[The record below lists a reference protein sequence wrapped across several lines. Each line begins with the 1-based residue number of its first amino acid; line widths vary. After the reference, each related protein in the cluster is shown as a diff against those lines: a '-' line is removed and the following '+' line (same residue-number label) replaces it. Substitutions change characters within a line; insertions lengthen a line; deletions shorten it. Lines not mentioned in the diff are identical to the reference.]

1 MVNTLLNAY
10 IDRTINQPTVILS
23 FKILLNNHRANGF
36 EARMTKTQIETEF
49 NRVHTQYGIETFRR
63 DYVLRQCGRDRNA
76 IDQHD
81 DLFFIKPNFL
91 EGMVDDD
98 FAAVLDRIDTH
109 WGAFQNQQQRM
120 IDEIQSLI
128 DNGTIEEKRTY
139 VAEMLTD
146 REAVKRGQAFEVA
159 SFAVLNTYL
168 YALGFSLNRFST
180 TYSNDG
186 GIDFVAQN
194 AVYQVTTKLSERK
207 FDEDIKKVT
216 GKERVLI
223 YKDLT
228 RDFNME
234 HLNHDLVINHIGK
247 DELLGFL
254 DYLVAK
260 NADRF
265 LHLVLNV
272 MKTEF
277 LREFYQ
283 NDTQ

>member
-1 MVNTLLNAY
+1 MINDLLNAY
-10 IDRTINQPTVILS
+10 VTRTINQPTVILS
-23 FKILLNNHRANGF
+23 FRILLSNHRTNGID
-36 EARMTKTQIETEF
+36 ARMTKTQIETEF

-81 DLFFIKPNFL
+81 DLFFIKANFL
-91 EGMVDDD
+91 DGMDDGD
-98 FAAVLDRIDTH
+98 FAAILERIDTH
-109 WGAFQNQQQRM
+109 WSAFQNQQQRM
-120 IDEIQSLI
+120 IDEINTLI
-128 DNGTIEEKRTY
+128 EDGTIDEKRTY
-139 VAEMLTD
+139 IAEMLTERD
-146 REAVKRGQAFEVA
+146 AVKRGQAFEVA

-168 YALGFSLNRFST
+168 YSLGFSLNRFST

-207 FDEDIKKVT
+207 FDEDIKKVP

-223 YKDLT
+223 YKDTT

-247 DELLGFL
+247 NELLSFL
-254 DYLVAK
+254 DYLVSK

-265 LHLVLNV
+265 LPLVLNV

-283 NDTQ
+283 NDTE

>member
-10 IDRTINQPTVILS
+10 VDRTINQPTVILS
-23 FKILLNNHRANGF
+23 FKILLNNHRANGV

-91 EGMVDDD
+91 SGMNDDD
-98 FAAVLDRIDTH
+98 FATVLDRIDTH

-120 IDEIQSLI
+120 IDEIQALI
-128 DNGTIEEKRTY
+128 DNGTFEEKRTY

-254 DYLVAK
+254 DYLVTK

-272 MKTEF
+272 MKAEF

>member
-1 MVNTLLNAY
+1 MVNTLLNTY
-10 IDRTINQPTVILS
+10 VDRTINQPTVILS
-23 FKILLNNHRANGF
+23 FKILLNNHRTNGVK
-36 EARMTKTQIETEF
+36 ARMTKTQIETEF
-49 NRVHTQYGIETFRR
+49 NRVHAQYGIETFRR

-91 EGMVDDD
+91 DGMDDAD
-98 FAAVLDRIDTH
+98 FAVVLNRIDTH
-109 WGAFQNQQQRM
+109 WSAFQNQQQRM

-128 DNGTIEEKRTY
+128 DNGTNEEKHTY

-146 REAVKRGQAFEVA
+146 REAIKRGQAFEVA

-207 FDEDIKKVT
+207 FDEDIKKVA

-228 RDFNME
+228 RDFNTE
-234 HLNHDLVINHIGK
+234 HLNHNLVINHIGK

-254 DYLVAK
+254 DYLENK
-260 NADRF
+260 NAERF
-265 LHLVLNV
+265 LYLVLNV

>member
-1 MVNTLLNAY
+1 MVNTLLDAY
-10 IDRTINQPTVILS
+10 VNRTINQPTVILS
-23 FKILLNNHRANGF
+23 FKILLNNHRLNGVD
-36 EARMTKTQIETEF
+36 ARMTKTQIETEF
-49 NRVHTQYGIETFRR
+49 NLVHTQYGIETFRR

-76 IDQHD
+76 IDQHE

-91 EGMVDDD
+91 DGMDDGD
-98 FAAVLDRIDTH
+98 YATILGRIDTH

-128 DNGTIEEKRTY
+128 ESDSIEEKRSY
-139 VAEMLTD
+139 IAEMLTE
-146 REAVKRGQAFEVA
+146 REAIKRGQAFEVA

-194 AVYQVTTKLSERK
+194 AVYQVTTKLNERK
-207 FDEDIKKVT
+207 FDEDIKKVP
-216 GKERVLI
+216 GKERVFI

-228 RDFNME
+228 RDFDAA
-234 HLNHDLVINHIGK
+234 HLNHELVINHIGK
-247 DELLGFL
+247 DELISFL
-254 DYLVAK
+254 DYLVSK
-260 NADRF
+260 NANRF
-265 LHLVLNV
+265 LPLILNV

-277 LREFYQ
+277 QREFYQ
-283 NDTQ
+283 NDTE